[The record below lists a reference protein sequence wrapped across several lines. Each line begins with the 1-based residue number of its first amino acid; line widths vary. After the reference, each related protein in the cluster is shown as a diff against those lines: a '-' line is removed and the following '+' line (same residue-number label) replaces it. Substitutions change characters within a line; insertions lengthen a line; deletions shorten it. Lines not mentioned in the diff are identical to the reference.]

1 MQANTQ
7 PLVSITMSTYN
18 VEDFIKE
25 SLQSILD
32 QTFKDF
38 ELICIDDGS
47 KDNTL
52 NILKELE
59 KKDSRIKVIAKEI
72 NEGLAVAR
80 NESLKL
86 AKGKYIT
93 FLDGDDMYDTTL
105 FEKAIELIEK
115 ESSDIV
121 YWDYLPF
128 YDVKEIPKLQKQPS
142 DLLGLDPK
150 DKKALLKRP
159 SFTWVKLIRT
169 EKARELKIHF
179 PKGYTRQDIPVHW
192 NLVTQIDK
200 VSILPERLAYYR
212 QQPNATTAKKDKK
225 LFHLLYVMDIVEVYL
240 KKQGLFDTYKNE
252 FYTQQINFFSGMFDN
267 IKSEYKDEG
276 LKLIKERLK
285 ETHYNFI
292 NTTNLVRPQAKYF
305 LKSLKGDFVSK
316 IRLQL
321 RKVIR
326 SIYRK
331 LKK

>member
-1 MQANTQ
+1 MR
-7 PLVSITMSTYN
+7 PDVSITMSTYN
-18 VEDFIKE
+18 VQDYIKE
-25 SLQSILD
+25 SLQSIIN

-52 NILKELE
+52 KILEEFE
-59 KKDSRIKVIAKEI
+59 KKDSRIKLIAKEI

-93 FLDGDDMYDTTL
+93 FLDGDDIYDTTL
-105 FEKAIELIEK
+105 FEKAVELAEK
-115 ESSDIV
+115 EQSDIV

-200 VSILPERLAYYR
+200 VSILAERLAYYR

-276 LKLIKERLK
+276 LKLIKERLQ

-316 IRLQL
+316 IKLQL
-321 RKVIR
+321 RKIIR

>member
-1 MQANTQ
+1 MAEVI
-7 PLVSITMSTYN
+7 LSITLATYN
-18 VEDFIKE
+18 VESFIEE
-25 SLQSILD
+25 SISSIIN

-52 NILKELE
+52 KVLKEFE

-93 FLDGDDMYDTTL
+93 FLDGDDMYEETL
-105 FEKAIELIEK
+105 FEKAVALAEK

-128 YDVKEIPKLQKQPS
+128 YDVKEIPKLQKQSS

-150 DKKALLKRP
+150 DKKGLLKRP
-159 SFTWVKLIRT
+159 SFTWVKLIIT

-212 QQPNATTAKKDKK
+212 QQPSATTAKKDKK

-276 LKLIKERLK
+276 LKLIKERLQ

-321 RKVIR
+321 RKTIR

>member
-1 MQANTQ
+1 MNIIQ
-7 PLVSITMSTYN
+7 PLVSITIATYN
-18 VEDFIKE
+18 VESFVKE
-25 SLQSILD
+25 SISSIIN

-47 KDNTL
+47 IDNTL
-52 NILKELE
+52 KILKELE

-93 FLDGDDMYDTTL
+93 FLDGDDMYDETL
-105 FEKAIELIEK
+105 FEKAVELIEK
-115 ESSDIV
+115 EQNDIV

-200 VSILPERLAYYR
+200 VSILAERLAYYR

-267 IKSEYKDEG
+267 IKNEYKDEG
-276 LKLIKERLK
+276 LKLIKERLQ

-305 LKSLKGDFVSK
+305 LKSLKGDSVSK
-316 IRLQL
+316 IKFSFWKLL
-321 RKVIR
+321 RMV
-326 SIYRK
+326 YRK
-331 LKK
+331 IKV

>member
-1 MQANTQ
+1 MKE
-7 PLVSITMSTYN
+7 PLVSITIATYN
-18 VEDFIKE
+18 IESFIEE
-25 SLQSILD
+25 SINSIIN
-32 QTFKDF
+32 QTFKYF

-52 NILKELE
+52 KILKEFE

-72 NEGLAVAR
+72 NEGLAVTR

-93 FLDGDDMYDTTL
+93 FLDGDDIYDTAL
-105 FEKAIELIEK
+105 FEKAVELAEK
-115 ESSDIV
+115 EKSDIV

-142 DLLGLDPK
+142 DLLGSNPK
-150 DKKALLKRP
+150 NKKALLKRP

-225 LFHLLYVMDIVEVYL
+225 LFHLLYVMDIVEIYL

-292 NTTNLVRPQAKYF
+292 NTTNLVRPEAHYF
-305 LKSLKGDFVSK
+305 LKSLKGDFGSK
-316 IRLQL
+316 IKLQL
-321 RKVIR
+321 RKIIR

>member
-1 MQANTQ
+1 MSKKV
-7 PLVSITMSTYN
+7 LSITLAAFN
-18 VEDFIKE
+18 VEEFIT
-25 SLQSILD
+25 QSID
-32 QTFKDF
+32 SIINQTFQDF
-38 ELICIDDGS
+38 ELICIDDCS
-47 KDNTL
+47 TDNTL
-52 NILKELE
+52 KILKEFE
-59 KKDSRIKVIAKEI
+59 KKDERVKVISKSK
-72 NEGLAVAR
+72 NEGLAIAR

-93 FLDGDDMYDTTL
+93 FLDGDDIYDPTL
-105 FEKAIELIEK
+105 FEKAVELIEK
-115 ESSDIV
+115 EQNDIV

-179 PKGYTRQDIPVHW
+179 PEGLTRQDIPVHW

-276 LKLIKERLK
+276 LKLINERLK

-321 RKVIR
+321 RKIIR

-331 LKK
+331 FKK

>member
-1 MQANTQ
+1 MFEKV
-7 PLVSITMSTYN
+7 LSITLATYN
-18 VEDFIKE
+18 VEEFIEE
-25 SLQSILD
+25 SINSIIN

-47 KDNTL
+47 SDNTL
-52 NILKELE
+52 KILKEFE
-59 KKDSRIKVIAKEI
+59 AKDARIKVIAKQI

-93 FLDGDDMYDTTL
+93 FLDGDDIYDKTL
-105 FEKAIELIEK
+105 FEKAVSLAEK
-115 ESSDIV
+115 EQSDIV

-128 YDVKEIPKLQKQPS
+128 YDVKDIPKLQKQTS
-142 DLLGLDPK
+142 DLLNLNPK
-150 DKKALLKRP
+150 NKKALLKRP
-159 SFTWVKLIRT
+159 SFTWVKIIRT

-192 NLVTQIDK
+192 QLVTQINK
-200 VSILPERLAYYR
+200 VSILPEKLAFYR
-212 QQPNATTAKKDKK
+212 QQPNATTAKKDTK
-225 LFHLLYVMDIVEVYL
+225 LFHLVYVMDIVKTYL
-240 KKQGLFDTYKNE
+240 EESNLFEAYKNE
-252 FYTQQINFFSGMFDN
+252 FYTQQLNFFSGMYDN
-267 IKSEYKDEG
+267 IKSEYKKEA
-276 LKLIKERLK
+276 LVLIKERL
-285 ETHYNFI
+285 EDTHYNFI

-316 IRLQL
+316 IRLNL
-321 RKVIR
+321 RKTIR

>member
-1 MQANTQ
+1 MKE
-7 PLVSITMSTYN
+7 PLVSITIATYN
-18 VEDFIKE
+18 IESFIEE
-25 SLQSILD
+25 SINSIIN
-32 QTFKDF
+32 QTFKYF

-52 NILKELE
+52 KILKEFE

-72 NEGLAVAR
+72 NEGLAVTR

-93 FLDGDDMYDTTL
+93 FLDGDDIYDTAL
-105 FEKAIELIEK
+105 FEKAVELAEK
-115 ESSDIV
+115 EKSDIV

-142 DLLGLDPK
+142 DLLGSNPK
-150 DKKALLKRP
+150 NKKALLKRP

-212 QQPNATTAKKDKK
+212 QQPNATTTKKDKR
-225 LFHLLYVMDIVEVYL
+225 LFDLAYVMDITREFL
-240 KKQGLFDTYKNE
+240 IEKNL
-252 FYTQQINFFSGMFDN
+252 YAQ
-267 IKSEYKDEG
+267 YKDEFLRQRLNLLSG
-276 LKLIKERLK
+276 MYYSISKNLKKEALTLIAERLGHD
-285 ETHYNFI
+285 ETEYI
-292 NTTNLVRPQAKYF
+292 NSNNDLRVNSRLFFKAYQGSVIHKVLYISR
-305 LKSLKGDFVSK
+305 LY
-316 IRLQL
+316 IRL
-321 RKVIR
+321 
-326 SIYRK
+326 IYRFIK
-331 LKK
+331 D

>member
-1 MQANTQ
+1 MAEVF
-7 PLVSITMSTYN
+7 LSITLATYN
-18 VEDFIKE
+18 VEEFIEE
-25 SLQSILD
+25 SINSIIN

-52 NILKELE
+52 KILKEFE

-105 FEKAIELIEK
+105 FEKAVDLAEK
-115 ESSDIV
+115 EKSDIV
-121 YWDYLPF
+121 YWDYIAFSDTKQL
-128 YDVKEIPKLQKQPS
+128 EKLIKKPS
-142 DLLGLDPK
+142 DLLNVDK
-150 DKKALLKRP
+150 HDKKMWLKRP

-240 KKQGLFDTYKNE
+240 KRQGLFDTYKNE

-267 IKSEYKDEG
+267 IKSEFKDEG

-316 IRLQL
+316 IKLQL
-321 RKVIR
+321 RKIIR